1 MADDWESADFNPVIK
16 PKAQDKWEGEDEDD
30 ELKASWEDSEEDAD
44 KEKADD
50 GDEVK
55 ATQRKKKKKLVDI
68 LAEKEEKRREEIEKK
83 RAELERIKNT
93 TPEEK
98 LQEKLKQQRL
108 QEESDL
114 QNAKELFGDTMS
126 SIDTAVFSSIPL
138 DTREDFNSFRRAIV
152 DKIKNSEK
160 STHHAMFVEDLCRE
174 LCTNMDGDDIKK
186 IGATL
191 SALYNEKLKA
201 SKPTKGKK
209 KKGTALRK
217 DKEGDYEVVYGYQD
231 GLYDDFI

>member
-1 MADDWESADFNPVIK
+1 MADDWESADFDPVIK
-16 PKAQDKWEGEDEDD
+16 PKGQDKWEGEDEEED
-30 ELKASWEDSEEDAD
+30 LKASWEDSEEEGD
-44 KEKADD
+44 KEKADE

-55 ATQRKKKKKLVDI
+55 ATQRKKKKKLADI
-68 LAEKEEKRREEIEKK
+68 LAEKEAKRKEEIDKK
-83 RAELERIKNT
+83 RAEVERIKNS

-114 QNAKELFGDTMS
+114 QNAKELFGETMS
-126 SIDTAVFSSIPL
+126 SIDTAVFNSIAL
-138 DTREDFNSFRRAIV
+138 ETREDYNSFRRAIV
-152 DKIKNSEK
+152 DKIKNSENK
-160 STHHAMFVEDLCRE
+160 SHHAMFVEDLCRE

-201 SKPTKGKK
+201 SKPAKGKK
-209 KKGTALRK
+209 KKGSSLKK